1 MLLYR
6 RQHLIANSF
15 SIRREKGEGRKHSF
29 HSRLE
34 IQFQTGQVTP
44 MTDERWAVPQQG
56 SGPPFRC
63 RPFCWPMPFP
73 NTYLSLT
80 FSPPFHSNRCLLTF
94 VCVNQRI
101 LPDKDFLSLSLS
113 LPHHD
118 NCVLSEGGFGIHLT
132 RDEIFSGCFFFSGRW
147 DTTKGDGGC
156 CNWKWFWSVAKLRKF
171 ILMEKFTKFPR

>member
-15 SIRREKGEGRKHSF
+15 SIRREKGERVGNTV
-29 HSRLE
+29 SRLE

-80 FSPPFHSNRCLLTF
+80 FSPLLSTRTGACWRLFAWIRGFFQIRTF
-94 VCVNQRI
+94 
-101 LPDKDFLSLSLS
+101 SLSLLS
-113 LPHHD
+113 PHHD

-132 RDEIFSGCFFFSGRW
+132 RDEIFSGCFFFCGSW
-147 DTTKGDGGC
+147 DATKGDGGY

>member
-1 MLLYR
+1 MG
-6 RQHLIANSF
+6 NTV
-15 SIRREKGEGRKHSF
+15 
-29 HSRLE
+29 SRLE
-34 IQFQTGQVTP
+34 ILFQTGQVTP

-101 LPDKDFLSLSLS
+101 LPDKDFLYSPPSWQLRSFRGRVRDPS
-113 LPHHD
+113 
-118 NCVLSEGGFGIHLT
+118 NEG
-132 RDEIFSGCFFFSGRW
+132 W
-147 DTTKGDGGC
+147 DLFRMLFLLWQLGYHKRGWGC